1 MLGKEQART
10 LALREAAKVHLSV
23 MEYVPPLGS
32 TKADLDTPALCLD
45 LDVMEVNIRA
55 VAETCRRHGVGW
67 RPHSKGHKVAA
78 IAQAETAAGAMGVT
92 CAKLAEAEVMAAGGV
107 RDILIANLV
116 VGPHKVRRLVE
127 LRRIADPIICLD
139 HIEQAVP
146 ISRAMHEQG
155 LRQRAIIE
163 VDIGL
168 RRVGVPPGEPTLR
181 LARQLTDLPGI
192 ELAGIM
198 GYEGHLLTV
207 ADADQKAAQIRD
219 ALATLVETKKQLEQA
234 GMACPIVSCAG
245 TGSYLY
251 AVRQPGV
258 TELQA
263 GGAIFMDAFYRRQC
277 QVPDLGFALTVV
289 ATVVSRPTPE
299 RAIMDAGRK
308 TMHGDHEPPFVVGRD
323 DIRVG
328 RLSAEHG
335 QLELA
340 PSAQN
345 LRIGD
350 RLEIVP
356 GYADLTTVLH
366 NQYYCFR
373 GSRLVDI
380 WPISARGMLT

>member
-1 MLGKEQART
+1 
-10 LALREAAKVHLSV
+10 
-23 MEYVPPLGS
+23 MEITPPLGC

-45 LDVMEVNIRA
+45 LDVMEANIRA
-55 VAETCRRHGVGW
+55 MAETCRRHSMGW
-67 RPHSKGHKVAA
+67 RPHAKGHKVAA
-78 IAQAETAAGAMGVT
+78 IAHAETAAGAIGVT

-116 VGPHKVRRLVE
+116 VGPQKIRRLVE
-127 LRRIADPIICLD
+127 LRRIADPIVCVD
-139 HIEQAVP
+139 HIDQALP
-146 ISRAMHEQG
+146 ISRATSEAG
-155 LRQRAIIE
+155 LRLRVIIE

-168 RRVGVPPGEPTLR
+168 RRVGVPPGEATLEF
-181 LARQLTDLPGI
+181 AKTIAALPGI

-207 ADADQKAAQIRD
+207 PDADQKAAQIRD
-219 ALATLVETKKQLEQA
+219 ALTTLVETKQLLEA
-234 GMACPIVSCAG
+234 NALGCPIVSCAG

-263 GGAIFMDAFYRRQC
+263 GGAIFMDAFYRRKC
-277 QVPDLGFALTVV
+277 HVPDLNFALTVM
-289 ATVVSRPTPE
+289 ATIVSRPTPE
-299 RAIMDAGRK
+299 RAIIDAGRK

-323 DIRVG
+323 DIRVV

-335 QLELA
+335 ELELD
-340 PSAQN
+340 PSAQG

-373 GSRLVDI
+373 GGKLVDI
-380 WPISARGMLT
+380 WPIEARGKLT